1 MTTMA
6 YIPLSPDHLRLRDP
20 LPFGVYD
27 GNGMLLLPARAVI
40 QDDAKLTLLQG
51 KRLFVDE
58 DESYRWRSSFK
69 STVGSLIRSNA
80 SLQHIAI
87 GNLRRERA
95 DPAQTRRDSLTDS
108 WHQLMQQLAVAL
120 RSAATA
126 SAGSA
131 AAWLEQVQQARDQA
145 RAVAQRCPHAPLFLL
160 VQQAQHSEDQYS
172 SQHAMLCAMVCER
185 VAQVL
190 GWPAEEVES
199 LVMAAMTM
207 NVAMTVLQDNL
218 AKQRLPLTPDQRERI
233 TGHGLQSSTLLAAA
247 GVQDA
252 RWLKAVRLHHDHSL
266 QERPL
271 AALDAA
277 SRLARLLGTVDRY
290 TAKISR
296 RSNRV
301 PMSPLAAA
309 RSACV
314 GADGQPDELGSALVK
329 ALGMYPPGCCVQ
341 LANGELGVVLAR
353 GARANEPLVAA
364 LVGSSG
370 MALSAPVLRD
380 TAQAA
385 RAVTGAVAPDAVK
398 VRTQPEQL
406 LALL

>member
-6 YIPLSPDHLRLRDP
+6 HIPLSPEHLRLRDP

-40 QDDAKLTLLQG
+40 QDDAKLALLQG

-108 WHQLMQQLAVAL
+108 WHQLMQQLSGAL
-120 RSAATA
+120 RSATA
-126 SAGSA
+126 QPVG
-131 AAWLEQVQQARDQA
+131 WLEQVQQAREQA
-145 RAVAQRCPHAPLFLL
+145 RAVAERCAHAPIFLL
-160 VQQAQHSEDQYS
+160 VQHALHSEEQYS
-172 SQHAMLCAMVCER
+172 SQHAMLCALVCER

-190 GWPAEEVES
+190 GWPAEEVDS
-199 LVMAAMTM
+199 LVMAALTM
-207 NVAMTVLQDNL
+207 NVATTVLQDNL

-233 TGHGLQSSTLLAAA
+233 AGHGLQSSTLLAAA

-252 RWLKAVRLHHDHSL
+252 RWLKAVRLHHDRSL
-266 QERPL
+266 LERPL

-296 RSNRV
+296 RSNRA

-329 ALGMYPPGCCVQ
+329 ALGMYPPGCYVQ
-341 LANGELGVVLAR
+341 LANGEVGVVLAR
-353 GARANEPLVAA
+353 GARANEPQVAA